1 MRLIITHNNADFDA
15 IASLLAMTK
24 LDPQATA
31 VLPSRVNRNVRN
43 FLTLY
48 ANLLPAIQ
56 EDDLTRH
63 PKIERIYVVD
73 TQTFGNMR
81 GVRPKTPIHI
91 IDHHVP
97 NAHHPAHHEFEG
109 EPLGANTT
117 LLVEKIRRHNVQIN
131 SLEATLLMLGIHEDT
146 GSLTYNRTTVRD
158 IQAAAWLLEQGAQL
172 DLVRDFLR
180 HPLQDEQL
188 ALYDQL
194 RDSAENIEV
203 MGHWILIAT
212 ATAEEQVAE
221 ISSIAPK
228 LSDLFDPDAMFL
240 LVQMATAREQSVQV
254 VARSSI
260 PEIDVAIIAKQLGGG
275 GHDRA
280 AAALVRGGDIASIK
294 AQIQNLLPQM
304 VKPGV
309 RVAELMSAGRVQTIS
324 AKAPISDAAVLMQ
337 RSGHEGYPV
346 LDGKKLVGLLTR
358 RAVDRAMNHQM
369 GQQPVASIME
379 AGQVYVQAEDALE
392 TLRQKM
398 MDSGWGQMPVLNE
411 DGTLKGIVTRT
422 DLIRR
427 WVEEPINVNQ
437 HTLMLKKL
445 DEALPE
451 SVWQLILT
459 IAQQA
464 QRTQIG
470 LYLVGGFVRDLLL
483 DVPNLDIDFV
493 VEGDV
498 QRLAE
503 SLCQKY
509 GGDVHF
515 HAQFGTA
522 KWVLETAA
530 LNLSNG
536 PAFIDFATARAE
548 FYEQPTALPTVRQ
561 SSIKQDLHR
570 RDFTINTM
578 AIRLSPEPMGEL
590 LDYYNGQRDL
600 NEGIIRVLHSLS
612 FVDDPTR
619 MVRAIRFEQRLGFKI
634 EPRTEHLLHD
644 ALPLLDRVSG
654 ERVRHEL
661 NLIMAEQ
668 EPLRALRR
676 VDQLG
681 ILGQVHPQL
690 CFDEWSE
697 CAIRALLYAKE
708 FQILPLSPD
717 FDDWRVAMFAVL
729 VVRFSEEELR
739 ALGQRLM
746 ISKINLD
753 HLLAV
758 RKGYQA
764 VLQFTPETPRSTVIY
779 ALESLGEVSWLVN
792 WAAAPFA
799 FLRQKIVYFVRE
811 WRHIHPT
818 INGNDLLTLGIKR
831 GPVIGQILREVRR
844 AWLDGEIQSVEQEA
858 TFLAGLVSKVE

>member
-1 MRLIITHNNADFDA
+1 MRLILTHNNADFDA

-48 ANLLPAIQ
+48 ASLLPAIH
-56 EDDLTRH
+56 EEDLTRH
-63 PKIERIYVVD
+63 PKIERAYVVD
-73 TQTFGNMR
+73 TQTIANMR
-81 GVRPKTPIHI
+81 GIRPKTPVHV
-91 IDHHVP
+91 IDHHAP
-97 NAHHPAHHEFEG
+97 NPDRPAHYEFEG
-109 EPLGANTT
+109 ETLGANTT

-146 GSLTYNRTTVRD
+146 GSLTYSRTTVRD
-158 IQAAAWLLEQGAQL
+158 IQAVAWLLEQGAQL

-180 HPLQDEQL
+180 HPLQDDQL
-188 ALYDQL
+188 ELYDQL
-194 RDSAENIEV
+194 RDSAETIEI

-212 ATAEEQVAE
+212 AQAAEQIAE
-221 ISSIAPK
+221 ISSLAPK

-240 LVQMATAREQSVQV
+240 LVQMGQNVQL
-254 VARSSI
+254 VARSTT
-260 PEIDVAIIAKQLGGG
+260 PEIDVSIIANQLGGG

-280 AAALVRGGDIASIK
+280 AAALIRDGDIASIQ
-294 AQIQNLLPQM
+294 AQIESLLPQI

-309 RVAELMSAGRVQTIS
+309 RVAELMSAGRVQTLSSKTLI
-324 AKAPISDAAVLMQ
+324 KEAALLMQ

-346 LDGKKLVGLLTR
+346 LDGKALVGLLTR

-369 GQQPVASIME
+369 GQQPIAAIME
-379 AGQVYVQAEDALE
+379 AGQVYVQPNDGLE

-411 DGTLKGIVTRT
+411 DGKIIGIVTRT

-427 WVEEPINVNQ
+427 WTEPPPYANQ
-437 HTLMLKKL
+437 PTLIYQKL
-445 DEALPE
+445 AQVLPND
-451 SVWQLILT
+451 VWQLILT
-459 IAQQA
+459 IAQEAQA
-464 QRTQIG
+464 AHMG

-498 QRLAE
+498 PRLVE
-503 SLCQKY
+503 SLCEKY
-509 GGDVHF
+509 GGVVHF

-522 KWVLETAA
+522 KWVLDATQ
-530 LNLSNG
+530 LNLVNG
-536 PAFIDFATARAE
+536 PDFIDFATARAE
-548 FYEQPTALPTVRQ
+548 FYEEPTALPTVRQ

-578 AIRLSPEPMGEL
+578 AIRLAPEPMGEL

-600 NEGIIRVLHSLS
+600 HDGLIRVLHSLS

-619 MVRAIRFEQRLGFKI
+619 MVRAIRFEQRFGFKI

-644 ALPLLDRVSG
+644 ALPFLDRVSG

-668 EPLRALRR
+668 QPLRGLRR
-676 VDQLG
+676 MDELG
-681 ILGQVHPQL
+681 ILHQIHPQL
-690 CFDEWSE
+690 RLDEWAE
-697 CAIRALLYAKE
+697 GAIRALLYAKE
-708 FQILPLSPD
+708 FQPFTLSPA
-717 FDDWRVAMFAVL
+717 FDNWRVAMFAIL
-729 VVRFSEEELR
+729 VVRFAEDELR
-739 ALGQRLM
+739 QLGQRLM
-746 ISKINLD
+746 ISKTNVD
-753 HLLAV
+753 HLTAV
-758 RKGYQA
+758 CKGYRA
-764 VLQFTPETPRSTVIY
+764 VLQFTPETSRSSVVY
-779 ALESLGEVSWLVN
+779 ALDSLGEVSWLVN

-799 FLRQKIVYFVRE
+799 FLRQKIVHFVME

-818 INGNDLLTLGIKR
+818 INGNDLLTLGLKR
-831 GPVIGQILREVRR
+831 GPIIGQLLREVRR
-844 AWLDGEIQSVEQEA
+844 AWLDGEIQSDEEEA
-858 TFLAGLVSKVE
+858 AFLASLLTEVE

>member
-1 MRLIITHNNADFDA
+1 MRLILTHNNADFDA

-24 LDPQATA
+24 LDPQATP

-48 ANLLPAIQ
+48 ASLLPAIH
-56 EDDLTRH
+56 EDDLPRH
-63 PKIERIYVVD
+63 PKIEQAYVVD
-73 TQTFGNMR
+73 TQTIVNMR
-81 GVRPKTPIHI
+81 GIRPKTPVHV
-91 IDHHVP
+91 IDHHAP
-97 NAHHPAHHEFEG
+97 NPDRPPNYEFEG

-131 SLEATLLMLGIHEDT
+131 SLEATLLTLGIHEDT
-146 GSLTYNRTTVRD
+146 GSLTYSRTTVRD
-158 IQAAAWLLEQGAQL
+158 IQAVAWLLEQGAKL
-172 DLVRDFLR
+172 DVVRDFLR

-188 ALYDQL
+188 GLYDQL
-194 RDSAENIEV
+194 RDSAETIEI

-212 ATAEEQVAE
+212 AQVAE
-221 ISSIAPK
+221 QIPEISSLAPK

-240 LVQMATAREQSVQV
+240 LVQMDQNVQL
-254 VARSSI
+254 VARSTT
-260 PEIDVAIIAKQLGGG
+260 PEIDVANIANQLGGG

-280 AAALVRGGDIASIK
+280 AAALIRGGNITSIK
-294 AQIQNLLPQM
+294 AQIVSLLPDI

-309 RVAELMSAGRVQTIS
+309 RVAELMSAGRVQTLA
-324 AKAPISDAAVLMQ
+324 AKTPINEAALLMQ

-346 LDGKKLVGLLTR
+346 LDGKSLVGLLTR

-369 GQQPVASIME
+369 GHQPVATIME
-379 AGQVYVQAEDALE
+379 AGQVYVQPNDGLE
-392 TLRQKM
+392 ALRQKM
-398 MDSGWGQMPVLNE
+398 MDSGWGQMPVLNN
-411 DGTLKGIVTRT
+411 DGKIIGIVTRT

-427 WVEEPINVNQ
+427 WTEPPLHAIQ
-437 HTLMLKKL
+437 HSLMHQKL
-445 DEALPE
+445 ARVLPQD
-451 SVWQLILT
+451 VWQLILT
-459 IAQQA
+459 IAQHAQA
-464 QRTQIG
+464 AQMG
-470 LYLVGGFVRDLLL
+470 LYLVGGFVRDVLL

-498 QRLAE
+498 QQLAE

-509 GGDVHF
+509 GGDVHL

-522 KWVLETAA
+522 KWVLDAA
-530 LNLSNG
+530 QLNLANG
-536 PAFIDFATARAE
+536 PDFIDFATARAE

-578 AIRLSPEPMGEL
+578 AIRLAPEPMGEL

-600 NEGIIRVLHSLS
+600 HDGLIRVLHSLS

-619 MVRAIRFEQRLGFKI
+619 MVRAIRFEQRFSFKI

-644 ALPLLDRVSG
+644 ALPFLDRVSG

-668 EPLRALRR
+668 QPLRGLRR
-676 VDQLG
+676 MDELG
-681 ILGQVHPQL
+681 ILSQIHPQL
-690 CFDEWSE
+690 RLDAWSE

-708 FQILPLSPD
+708 FHPFALSAD
-717 FDDWRVAMFAVL
+717 FDDWRVAMFAIL
-729 VVRFSEEELR
+729 MVRFPEDDLR
-739 ALGQRLM
+739 QLGQRLM
-746 ISKINLD
+746 ISKTNVD
-753 HLLAV
+753 HLIAV
-758 RKGYQA
+758 GRGYRA
-764 VLQFTPETPRSTVIY
+764 VLQFTPETPRSTVVY

-799 FLRQKIVYFVRE
+799 FLRQKIVHFVME

-818 INGNDLLTLGIKR
+818 INGNNLLTLGLKR
-831 GPVIGQILREVRR
+831 GPIIGQLLREVRQ
-844 AWLDGEIQSVEQEA
+844 AWLDGEIQSAEDEA
-858 TFLAGLVSKVE
+858 TFLANLLTEVE